1 MLQPLRGRNKDIC
14 IRNRRKRHL
23 ENASIQTTYVTVLP
37 VEQLDSD
44 EEDMRPI
51 KSIDLLETNH

>member
-23 ENASIQTTYVTVLP
+23 ENTLIETAYVTVLP

-44 EEDMRPI
+44 EEDMRPLKLI
-51 KSIDLLETNH
+51 YLIDTNH